1 MKVHIV
7 TIGDEILI
15 GQTLNTNAAFIG
27 SLLSENNITI
37 AKTSVVGDVEE
48 DIIQELDTCLGKNDI
63 VISTGGLGPTN
74 DDITR
79 NSIVKYFNTELV
91 LNEDV
96 LRNIEERFKKI
107 NREVTP
113 VNRDQAIVP
122 ANAKIITNNFG
133 TAPGYWIEKNKK
145 ILIVLPGVPHEMKAM
160 MNSYVL
166 PSLKELLT
174 YTDGITKKINL
185 LTTGIG
191 ESTLYEKLG
200 NIDELLSGAKIAF
213 LPSPS
218 GTKMRITA
226 AGNDEESVNNKLIEV
241 EQKIRALA
249 GRYIFGK
256 GEEELAGVVG
266 RLLKE
271 RGLTVAVAESCTG
284 GIICSL
290 ITDFAGSSQYFERG
304 IVCYSNAAKVELLK
318 VDEDLIAKF
327 GAVSLEVARQ
337 LAEGIRAISGTDIGL
352 AITGIMGPGGG
363 SVDKPVGT
371 VYIGLCDR
379 NVCTAQRFNFAD
391 DRLLNKQRASYAAL
405 ELLRKYILGIE
416 NNV

>member
-284 GIICSL
+284 G
-290 ITDFAGSSQYFERG
+290 
-304 IVCYSNAAKVELLK
+304 
-318 VDEDLIAKF
+318 
-327 GAVSLEVARQ
+327 
-337 LAEGIRAISGTDIGL
+337 
-352 AITGIMGPGGG
+352 
-363 SVDKPVGT
+363 
-371 VYIGLCDR
+371 
-379 NVCTAQRFNFAD
+379 
-391 DRLLNKQRASYAAL
+391 
-405 ELLRKYILGIE
+405 
-416 NNV
+416 